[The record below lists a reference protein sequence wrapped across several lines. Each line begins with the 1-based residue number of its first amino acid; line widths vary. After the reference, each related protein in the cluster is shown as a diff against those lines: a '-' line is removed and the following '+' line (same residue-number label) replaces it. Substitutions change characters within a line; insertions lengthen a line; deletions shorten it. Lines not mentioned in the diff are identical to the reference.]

1 MSEIKQEDIP
11 VTSQS
16 QPLYSMYPQ
25 HRPIPPSSLPPQP
38 PPVATQFHETKPEV
52 SNATSVSG
60 FPPRP
65 NRRFNT
71 NPFHDPSGSLST
83 LSAAITQHQ
92 TSTASHTFAVSTT
105 IATPVQPIQR
115 QTTGIS
121 QVLAANLVSHGQPPL
136 SQSPQ
141 TASQLQAQ
149 QHQFQ
154 KLKVEDALSYLDQ
167 VKFQFGNQPQVY
179 TDFLDIMKEFK
190 SQSIDTPGVIARV
203 SHLFNGHPDLIVGF
217 NTFLPPG
224 YKIEVSANDQVSV
237 TGPNMIAQT
246 IHPLGV
252 LEPGQQSSTTIQ
264 VHTPHGKFATTLPQL
279 PAHRASPGPNH
290 SQLPVAPQPPFP
302 APQRTP
308 VPPTSSAPG
317 VNTNTAASQNIPS
330 SAVSSQQQQQQ
341 QQTTN
346 AAGQPVEF
354 NHAINYVNK
363 IKNRFQGQ
371 PDIYKAFLEILH
383 KYQKEQ
389 RNVKDS
395 NGSYVPLLSE
405 SEVYAQVAR
414 LFQNDSDLLREFGQF
429 LPDAGGAVG
438 AVMPQSLTN
447 AASQSSGIP
456 SPSTVDGIMNDHIPT
471 VKKPPQPASS
481 KPPRSGHQSSKRP
494 SQTTTHGQGSKRPKS
509 CSLKDVSL
517 AEASK
522 HGTLGEFAFFDKVRR
537 ALRSSDAYENFLRC
551 LLLYNNEVVG
561 RAEIVQLVQPF
572 LMKFPELFKWFKE
585 FLGCKDNPSI
595 EMGDEISSPQ
605 PIKEKHE
612 GIAMEIDYTTLKRLG
627 SSYRALPSSF
637 QQPTCTGRDDLC
649 HEVLNDTWV
658 SFPSWSEDSQFV
670 TSKKTPFEEHIYR
683 CEDERYELD
692 VVIETNLGAIR
703 CLEGINKKL
712 SRMSEED
719 KAKFHLDNYLGGTSE
734 VTQRKAIHRI
744 YGDKAPDVIE
754 GLKKNPAVA
763 VPLVLKRLKMK
774 DDEWREAQHSFN
786 KVWRNQNEK
795 YYLKS
800 LDHQGITFKANDT
813 RFLRWKSLI
822 NEIETLYDE
831 RQEAV
836 EAGGATIASGPHIT
850 LKYEDKSIM
859 DDAASLIIHH
869 VKRQT
874 GIHKDDKQKVKQ
886 VMYQVLP
893 DLYFAPRGNQPS
905 DDDDDEDMDSED
917 TKEKNA
923 EKSPKKSLGG
933 YLSDDAGEGNYHLF
947 FGNSNFYLFIR
958 FHHILCER
966 LLKISRRADIL
977 SEEEIKEKK
986 ERKGEMVADMLR
998 LRQLNDINVEDY
1010 YPAFLDMVRNLLDGN
1025 MECSQYE
1032 DTLREMFTI
1041 HAYTAFTMDKLVQ
1054 NIGKLLQHIVQ
1065 DEVCVQL
1072 LDLFHKEELNSATGG
1087 PLVSQPRRLNIEAAY
1102 QRKAE
1107 HFAAGENCYKVTVFQ
1122 KQSQLQVGVEL
1133 LDTDEE
1139 IPIDVME
1146 VTKWSEYLEH
1156 YAAGDDVDVTSQ
1168 MKERL
1173 NEKPVFLQRN
1183 ANLLRRATKNEPD
1196 ENNLFITSGLEYK
1209 VAPGSYKTT
1218 FTPGT
1223 GDIMY
1228 RHSCFSNARK
1238 IQSRICVNLHK
1249 KFNDWLV
1256 RWEHENVSRDMGR
1269 QTNNWLM
1276 GKVPGL
1282 SPQNTIME
1290 VVTCGQ
1296 LKKNLYKE
1304 EVRESTL

>member
-1 MSEIKQEDIP
+1 
-11 VTSQS
+11 
-16 QPLYSMYPQ
+16 MYPQ

-52 SNATSVSG
+52 SNTTSVSG

-115 QTTGIS
+115 QTTGIT

-264 VHTPHGKFATTLPQL
+264 FTPKLLHFTQSCPPVQVHTPHGKFATTLPQL

-290 SQLPVAPQPPFP
+290 AQLPVAPQPPFS

-308 VPPTSSAPG
+308 APPTSSAP
-317 VNTNTAASQNIPS
+317 
-330 SAVSSQQQQQQ
+330 
-341 QQTTN
+341 
-346 AAGQPVEF
+346 GQPVEF

-389 RNVKDS
+389 
-395 NGSYVPLLSE
+395 
-405 SEVYAQVAR
+405 
-414 LFQNDSDLLREFGQF
+414 
-429 LPDAGGAVG
+429 
-438 AVMPQSLTN
+438 
-447 AASQSSGIP
+447 P
-456 SPSTVDGIMNDHIPT
+456 SPSTKVDGIMNDHGST
-471 VKKPPQPASS
+471 VKKPPQSTSSS
-481 KPPRSGHQSSKRP
+481 KPHRSGHQSSKRP
-494 SQTTTHGQGSKRPKS
+494 SQTNTHGQGSKRPKS

-933 YLSDDAGEGNYHLF
+933 YLSDDAGVGLDEGNYHLF

-1087 PLVSQPRRLNIEAAY
+1087 PLVSQPRRSNIEAAY

-1146 VTKWSEYLEH
+1146 VTKWSEYLE
-1156 YAAGDDVDVTSQ
+1156 
-1168 MKERL
+1168 
-1173 NEKPVFLQRN
+1173 
-1183 ANLLRRATKNEPD
+1183 
-1196 ENNLFITSGLEYK
+1196 
-1209 VAPGSYKTT
+1209 
-1218 FTPGT
+1218 
-1223 GDIMY
+1223 
-1228 RHSCFSNARK
+1228 
-1238 IQSRICVNLHK
+1238 
-1249 KFNDWLV
+1249 
-1256 RWEHENVSRDMGR
+1256 
-1269 QTNNWLM
+1269 
-1276 GKVPGL
+1276 
-1282 SPQNTIME
+1282 
-1290 VVTCGQ
+1290 
-1296 LKKNLYKE
+1296 
-1304 EVRESTL
+1304 